1 MTYLVHYGLRQCLTH
16 ICGLL
21 GSSRVEPRVSV
32 FLAQAERCGERI
44 VMLED
49 KVVAALEAVGGFG
62 GRVGGTGVDT

>member
-1 MTYLVHYGLRQCLTH
+1 M
-16 ICGLL
+16 
-21 GSSRVEPRVSV
+21 SV